1 MTKFIY
7 RLDLTP
13 EELKE
18 FKDKLDVEL
27 LIKFKKIEISEK
39 KIDSMKKASSV
50 KIEAT
55 RRKFENSLL
64 QLKEQKIEPTQYNLR
79 KYANISYTT
88 SKKYLELLKIAEN
101 NIKGIS
107 KNNHRVLDEKEIAEL
122 KINDKCIYELEKF
135 LLEEME
141 N

>member
-13 EELKE
+13 DELKE

-64 QLKEQKIEPTQYNLR
+64 RLKEQKIEPTQYNLR

>member
-13 EELKE
+13 KELKE

-64 QLKEQKIEPTQYNLR
+64 RLKEQKIEPTQYNLR

>member
-13 EELKE
+13 DELKK

-64 QLKEQKIEPTQYNLR
+64 RLKEQKIEPTQYNLR

>member
-64 QLKEQKIEPTQYNLR
+64 RLKEQKIEPTQYNLR

-135 LLEEME
+135 LLEQR
-141 N
+141 

>member
-1 MTKFIY
+1 MTKFIH

-13 EELKE
+13 DELKE
-18 FKDKLDVEL
+18 FEDKLDVKL
-27 LIKFKKIEISEK
+27 LNKFKIIEITEK

-64 QLKEQKIEPTQYNLR
+64 RLKEQKIEPTQYNLR

-107 KNNHRVLDEKEIAEL
+107 KNNHRVLDEKEIAGL

>member
-64 QLKEQKIEPTQYNLR
+64 RLKEQKIEPTQYNLR

>member
-1 MTKFIY
+1 MTKFIH

-13 EELKE
+13 KELDE
-18 FKDKLDVEL
+18 FKNKLDVKL
-27 LIKFKKIEISEK
+27 LNKFKIIEITEK

-64 QLKEQKIEPTQYNLR
+64 RLKEQKIEPTQYNLR

>member
-64 QLKEQKIEPTQYNLR
+64 RLKEQKIEPTQYNLR

-88 SKKYLELLKIAEN
+88 SKKYLEL
-101 NIKGIS
+101 
-107 KNNHRVLDEKEIAEL
+107 
-122 KINDKCIYELEKF
+122 
-135 LLEEME
+135 
-141 N
+141 

>member
-1 MTKFIY
+1 MTKFIH

-13 EELKE
+13 DELKE
-18 FKDKLDVEL
+18 FEDKLDVKL
-27 LIKFKKIEISEK
+27 LNKFKIIEITEK

-64 QLKEQKIEPTQYNLR
+64 RLKEQKIEPTQYNLR

-122 KINDKCIYELEKF
+122 EINDKCIYELEKF
-135 LLEEME
+135 LLEEMG